1 MAEHGQSIQVS
12 RGDVGEGRSPNS
24 KRWICYYRE
33 LAFDPE
39 SNRKPEKILS
49 EGLALLDLIF
59 KKVTLETTVMNWEGV
74 SVKGEQTGR
83 DRSDPWEK

>member
-1 MAEHGQSIQVS
+1 MS

-33 LAFDPE
+33 LTFDPE

-59 KKVTLETTVMNWEGV
+59 KKVTLETTVDELGRSFREV
-74 SVKGEQTGR
+74 EQMGR
-83 DRSDPWEK
+83 HRSDPWEK